1 MERQKLVGWIL
12 LLVGAGYVIYF
23 IKARLF
29 EPGPVLE
36 RKEWFQF
43 IVSLVLCMIGTA
55 NLRLAAMRAR
65 RDKAGHTETDHYRQ

>member
-1 MERQKLVGWIL
+1 LERQKLVGWIL

-23 IKARLF
+23 IKVRLF

-65 RDKAGHTETDHYRQ
+65 RNTSGHTDSNRQ